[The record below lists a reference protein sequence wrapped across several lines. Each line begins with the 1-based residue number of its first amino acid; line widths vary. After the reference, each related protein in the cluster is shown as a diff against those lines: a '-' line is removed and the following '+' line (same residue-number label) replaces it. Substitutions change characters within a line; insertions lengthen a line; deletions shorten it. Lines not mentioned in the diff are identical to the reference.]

1 MKITLVVLSLN
12 EINGMK
18 AIMPQIDPAWCD
30 QIIIA
35 DGGST
40 DGTIE
45 WARDQGYEVVIQS
58 KTGIRFA
65 YFDILDRIEGDAVI
79 SFSPDGNSPPEAIP
93 RLIEKFNEGYDLVIG
108 SRYLD
113 DAVSEDDG
121 FVTAFGNWL
130 FTRTVNLLHRAQ
142 YTDVMVIYRIFR
154 TGLIYDLDLHKDQ
167 SYVLSERIF
176 GTVISWEPLMAV
188 RAAKAGM
195 KVGEIPVD
203 EPPRI
208 GGERKLQI
216 FRWGGAYYF
225 QFWWEL
231 FSWKYKGPKNL

>member
-1 MKITLVVLSLN
+1 
-12 EINGMK
+12 
-18 AIMPQIDPAWCD
+18 
-30 QIIIA
+30 
-35 DGGST
+35 
-40 DGTIE
+40 
-45 WARDQGYEVVIQS
+45 
-58 KTGIRFA
+58 
-65 YFDILDRIEGDAVI
+65 LDRIEGDAVI